1 MRSWV
6 WLALLVWPLQAAVF
20 KYVDEQGVINYTDDA
35 ARASPFSPQELDE
48 FDPDPD
54 KVKLRYTASGNLY
67 VINEL
72 TAPVTVTLQLDRQ
85 QGVTSSQDLRRP
97 ILVAG
102 RSERFVAKVAYRG
115 PGRLGIGHQFVLGA
129 PSAVSRAQLRPP
141 FAGRFRVSQG
151 FDGGYSHQLP
161 GNRYAIDLAMP
172 EGTPVLAAKAGVV
185 VDFVDGHVGHTQDL
199 SGRARTNYLRLLH
212 PDGTL
217 TLYAHLQP
225 HSVRVGLGQSVS
237 AGSWLANSGNTGYS
251 TGPHLHFAVQHNDGR
266 RLVAIP
272 FTLNGQMPAQ
282 GDWVGG

>member
-1 MRSWV
+1 MRAWV
-6 WLALLVWPLQAAVF
+6 WLALLAWPLQAAIF
-20 KYVDEQGVINYTDDA
+20 KYVDEQGIVNYTDDA
-35 ARASPFSPQELDE
+35 ARASPFSPQALDE

-54 KVKLRYTASGNLY
+54 KVKLRYSSSGNLY
-67 VINEL
+67 VLNEL
-72 TAPVTVTLQLDRQ
+72 TAPVTVTLQLNRQ
-85 QGVTSSQDLRRP
+85 QGVSSSQDLSRP

-102 RSERFVAKVAYRG
+102 RSERFVAQVSYQG
-115 PGRLGIGHQFVLGA
+115 QGRLEIRHHFVLGA
-129 PSAVSRAQLRPP
+129 MSPVSRAQLRPP

-151 FDGGYSHQLP
+151 FAGGYSHQSP

-185 VDFVDGHVGHTQDL
+185 VDFVDGYVGHTQDL

-237 AGSWLANSGNTGYS
+237 AGSWLASSGNTGYS
-251 TGPHLHFAVQHNDGR
+251 TGPHLHFAVQRNDGQ

-272 FTLNGQMPAQ
+272 FTFHGQVPAQ